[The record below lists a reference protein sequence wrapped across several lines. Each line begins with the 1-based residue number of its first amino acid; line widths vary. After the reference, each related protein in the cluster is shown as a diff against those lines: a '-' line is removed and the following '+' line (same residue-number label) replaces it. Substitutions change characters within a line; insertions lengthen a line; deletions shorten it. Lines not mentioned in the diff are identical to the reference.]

1 MACLVAN
8 LPSQEVWVRKEYLTD
23 HQSGW
28 DEFVKGV
35 WVSAKSIPGRAF
47 YFETYL
53 PEYAAM
59 YDKLPISA
67 FLSRPETP
75 DPDLDLPNLQF
86 WNCMDYGVVAV
97 QKQFIGSMDYEC
109 YTRDFGPQKG
119 TYVCTLDNY
128 HQDPDVI
135 DYATSE
141 NPAEHKSHNL
151 IELQNGQFA
160 LYPNNRIR
168 IYDNSLTPKEPKTP
182 DFKVSTRY
190 YQVENSYERLAMG
203 NEDEYFWKTA
213 QERDSNPVKSS
224 DFNESGAKN
233 GEQQEKNA
241 ERDCK

>member
-1 MACLVAN
+1 MACLIAN

-23 HQSGW
+23 HQSGYG
-28 DEFVKGV
+28 EFVKGV
-35 WVSAKSIPGRAF
+35 WVSCKSIPGRAF

-67 FLSRPETP
+67 FVARPETP
-75 DPDLDLPNLQF
+75 VPDLDLPNLQF
-86 WNCMDYGVVAV
+86 WNCMDYGVVAI
-97 QKQFIGSMDYEC
+97 QKHFIGSMDYEC
-109 YTRDFGPQKG
+109 YTRDHGPQKG
-119 TYVCTLDNY
+119 TYLCTLDNY

-151 IELQNGQFA
+151 IELNNVQYA

-168 IYDNSLTPKEPKTP
+168 IYDNSLTPKDPKTP

-213 QERDSNPVKSS
+213 KERDSNPVKSS
-224 DFNESGAKN
+224 DFNKSGTKN
-233 GEQQEKNA
+233 GTNKLFSRQPSK
-241 ERDCK
+241 